1 MIQSMKQIRTA
12 ALALSGLLLVL
23 GGVSLAFAVG
33 YQLRGG
39 EVGSLERQLE
49 TALAGARDA
58 NRELGS
64 SQGVP
69 AQLRGQLAE
78 LQAAVDE
85 RTRELGAVDAELSA
99 LREVTIAS
107 GMTSAAVEQLR
118 RDYEQLLAEHDALLT
133 RWSQVIPIDS
143 PELSGAPLLL
153 DRGVDNVVVVRP
165 VCTGSMEPNI
175 TCDDLLVL
183 YAPSTLSDV
192 DIVDIIYFPKPD
204 ADCSGS
210 VPGIFVLHRIVDV
223 VSRSGDILFQTQGD
237 AMARPDRCLVPRAD
251 VIYKLLTNIRGSRI
265 AD

>member
-1 MIQSMKQIRTA
+1 MA
-12 ALALSGLLLVL
+12 
-23 GGVSLAFAVG
+23 
-33 YQLRGG
+33 
-39 EVGSLERQLE
+39 
-49 TALAGARDA
+49 
-58 NRELGS
+58 
-64 SQGVP
+64 

-192 DIVDIIYFPKPD
+192 DIVDIVDIIYFPKPD

-210 VPGIFVLHRIVDV
+210 VPGHLRAASHRRRGEPVG
-223 VSRSGDILFQTQGD
+223 RHPLPD
-237 AMARPDRCLVPRAD
+237 AGRRDGEAGPLPGPTRGRDLQAAHEHPRLAHRGLSEAHPPALRICGAPPHTCPRRLDLV
-251 VIYKLLTNIRGSRI
+251 GE
-265 AD
+265 

>member
-1 MIQSMKQIRTA
+1 MIQSMKQMRTA
-12 ALALSGLLLVL
+12 ALALGGLLLL
-23 GGVSLAFAVG
+23 LAGVSVAFAVG

-39 EVGSLERQLE
+39 EMGRLERQLE
-49 TALAGARDA
+49 AALAGARDA

-64 SQGVP
+64 SQGAA
-69 AQLRGQLAE
+69 AQLQGQLAGM
-78 LQAAVDE
+78 QAALDE
-85 RTRELGAVDAELSA
+85 RTRELGAVDAQLAA
-99 LREVTIAS
+99 LREAMVAS
-107 GMTSAAVEQLR
+107 DVTSAEVEQLR
-118 RDYEQLLAEHDALLT
+118 RDYEELLAERDALVE

-153 DRGVDNVVVVRP
+153 DRGVDDVVALRA

-192 DIVDIIYFPKPD
+192 DVGDIIYFRKPD
-204 ADCSGS
+204 GDCAGS
-210 VPGIFVLHRIVDV
+210 VPGIFVLHRVVDV
-223 VSRSGDILFQTQGD
+223 MTRAGDIFFQTQGD
-237 AMARPDRCLVPRAD
+237 AMPGPDRCLVPRAD